1 MNQYVAHS
9 DSNHP
14 FIRDIDHHILAQG
27 GIRSFVSHGPL
38 DSHVSQL
45 KFKTEYGIPVH
56 DTETNLW
63 QQREPAGEKEI
74 TIIASSDQRIQINS
88 ELGLNLVTTLR
99 AGNEMPELLNFL
111 MHSKADK
118 IDSSTTVQRKINSL
132 VEDVFLL
139 VGERKSQNFTILP
152 FHGDI
157 IGKRYLWIMK
167 MADVWLHGDWSD
179 MEAISK
185 SSDSNPVE
193 SHTQEGGPH
202 GAVSSRDGDLV
213 FCCSGT
219 YAGPYL
225 EPIPEA
231 DSALSSPNLVI
242 RLKKNV
248 SRMWFSDFLEYAI
261 EAQDLIKNCFLNWE
275 SMPQSFM
282 ELLIDIPR
290 LKRDQIA
297 HSVELRRARLSYRD
311 SVEGLSFMRE
321 PFQGI
326 TRLYR
331 KRAKAVEAVHGESL
345 EDIEAIQRPLP
356 FILEYPYR
364 HFRRED
370 DPLQKSRAG
379 QRLLGVLIKVPLFLV
394 IEELLAIGHRLGSMI
409 LDAIEERP
417 NSDGALLELQQLV
430 AKELATLPASPL
442 VIFDTL
448 QILLNDTQNLN
459 AMVTARNRMHHEPYD
474 EVGFIR
480 VMEELA
486 PSVVTSLREALK
498 KCHFVV
504 PHHGR
509 VLGGDKLIKAE
520 DTCSADSHFKM
531 IDLKVTLPLEH
542 FPSGELIVWKSS
554 PEQTLKLGSLLTS
567 KLVTQQSRDFG
578 IFDRMNK
585 KERYFTYLR
594 SD

>member
-1 MNQYVAHS
+1 
-9 DSNHP
+9 
-14 FIRDIDHHILAQG
+14 
-27 GIRSFVSHGPL
+27 
-38 DSHVSQL
+38 
-45 KFKTEYGIPVH
+45 
-56 DTETNLW
+56 
-63 QQREPAGEKEI
+63 
-74 TIIASSDQRIQINS
+74 
-88 ELGLNLVTTLR
+88 
-99 AGNEMPELLNFL
+99 
-111 MHSKADK
+111 
-118 IDSSTTVQRKINSL
+118 
-132 VEDVFLL
+132 
-139 VGERKSQNFTILP
+139 
-152 FHGDI
+152 
-157 IGKRYLWIMK
+157 
-167 MADVWLHGDWSD
+167 
-179 MEAISK
+179 
-185 SSDSNPVE
+185 
-193 SHTQEGGPH
+193 
-202 GAVSSRDGDLV
+202 
-213 FCCSGT
+213 
-219 YAGPYL
+219 
-225 EPIPEA
+225 
-231 DSALSSPNLVI
+231 
-242 RLKKNV
+242 
-248 SRMWFSDFLEYAI
+248 
-261 EAQDLIKNCFLNWE
+261 
-275 SMPQSFM
+275 MPQNFM
-282 ELLIDIPR
+282 ELLIEIPR

-297 HSVELRRARLSYRD
+297 HSVELRRARLSYGD
-311 SVEGLSFMRE
+311 SVKGLSSARE
-321 PFQGI
+321 PFQAI

-379 QRLLGVLIKVPLFLV
+379 QRLLGILIKVPLFLV
-394 IEELLAIGHRLGSMI
+394 IEELLAIGHRLGSTI

-417 NSDGALLELQQLV
+417 NSDGSLLDIQKLV
-430 AKELATLPASPL
+430 AKELAALPASPL

-448 QILLNDTQNLN
+448 PILLNDTQNLN

-480 VMEELA
+480 VMEELV
-486 PSVVTSLREALK
+486 PNVVTSLREALK
-498 KCHFVV
+498 KCHFIV

-567 KLVTQQSRDFG
+567 KLVTKQSRDFG

-585 KERYFTYLR
+585 KERHFTYLR